1 MKPNEF
7 WKSIPLV
14 RWILYDKKLNKMAQL
29 KDEATELDS
38 KKSEKEERMRK
49 INDIFLNVQSF
60 LIPSL
65 QSYLSSFKSLQDTLL

>member
-49 INDIFLNVQSF
+49 INDIFLNV
-60 LIPSL
+60 
-65 QSYLSSFKSLQDTLL
+65 

>member
-14 RWILYDKKLNKMAQL
+14 RWILYDKKLNKMSQL

-49 INDIFLNVQSF
+49 INDIFINVQSF

-65 QSYLSSFKSLQDTLL
+65 QSYLSSFKSL

>member
-14 RWILYDKKLNKMAQL
+14 RWILYDKKLNKMIQL

-49 INDIFLNVQSF
+49 INDIFLNV
-60 LIPSL
+60 
-65 QSYLSSFKSLQDTLL
+65 